1 MASTISHEDV
11 PNSVAQRESTT
22 QADSAKRSRR
32 RRLNDL
38 PIAVRLGFAG
48 FVFIL
53 VVCVISGT
61 GMSRMLSLANGI
73 ENIENEGVKPSTAL
87 FDAQR
92 EYQRARARLLQY
104 ALADAADRPDIKS
117 QMLEAEAATK
127 TAMEALDSKELNQQT
142 YDQMATS
149 FDAYTQLTAEALPI
163 ADQDVDQ
170 FYTMYSKQILPTM
183 TDVMTSMDDLEQGIV
198 KSGES
203 YAGQAQAE
211 ASSSVR
217 VLLIIALIGI
227 VLGAVMASWSVH
239 QVLKGIRQ
247 MRAVIEKIGTGDLT
261 QRLDIQSRDEIGAMA
276 HELNAA
282 QEDLCATLSGLGTV
296 VTNVASSAEELSA
309 STEQVNAGAQRANE
323 QSAVVASAAEEVS
336 STIQSVAAGAEQMG
350 ASIREIAK
358 SASEAAKV
366 AGNAAGKAAEAND
379 QVARLGESSQEIGE
393 VIKVITS
400 IAEQTNLLALNA
412 TIEAARAGEAG
423 KGFAVVAGEVKD
435 LAQETA
441 KSSEDIARRVAAIQS
456 DTQQA
461 VTVIGEI
468 SSIVEEINSHQM
480 AIASA
485 VEEQTATTNEM
496 TRSIN
501 EVAGGSGEIAQNIGS
516 VAQLTS
522 ESTQVLD
529 GVRTA
534 VAELAKMAEDSQQ
547 MVARFR
553 Y

>member
-1 MASTISHEDV
+1 MASTISQEQV
-11 PNSVAQRESTT
+11 PNNVVQQGPVGQSE
-22 QADSAKRSRR
+22 SRR
-32 RRLNDL
+32 RRWYRAKDY
-38 PIAVRLGFAG
+38 PIAVRLA
-48 FVFIL
+48 VASSIL
-53 VVCVISGT
+53 VLVIAVVSAVSIT
-61 GMSRMLSLANGI
+61 RLNSLSDKIDRMDAKGIGPTAELYDVLKTFNLS
-73 ENIENEGVKPSTAL
+73 
-87 FDAQR
+87 
-92 EYQRARARLLQY
+92 RARLLQY
-104 ALADAADRPDIKS
+104 PLADASERTDLRQQVATANSDTTSMMKEFEKLAPDQEAFDKMYDAFTQYAD
-117 QMLEAEAATK
+117 LT
-127 TAMEALDSKELNQQT
+127 TTALD
-142 YDQMATS
+142 A
-149 FDAYTQLTAEALPI
+149 
-163 ADQDVDQ
+163 ADKSNDQ
-170 FYTMYSKQILPTM
+170 FYEIYSDQIVPVM
-183 TDVMTSMDDLEQGIV
+183 TDTVNEMENLKGQIDKAAETSTKDAHQMV
-198 KSGES
+198 
-203 YAGQAQAE
+203 
-211 ASSSVR
+211 SSSSSTLVILA
-217 VLLIIALIGI
+217 VIGI
-227 VLGAVMASWSVH
+227 LLGSVFEIWVVH
-239 QVLKGIRQ
+239 LFLKGIRQ
-247 MRAVIEKIGTGDLT
+247 VRAVIEQIGTGDLT
-261 QRLDIQSRDEIGAMA
+261 QRLSIDSRDEIGAMA
-276 HELNAA
+276 QELNGA

-309 STEQVNAGAQRANE
+309 SAEQVGAGAERANE

-366 AGNAAGKAAEAND
+366 AGNAASKAAEAND

-522 ESTQVLD
+522 ESTQVLG

-534 VAELAKMAEDSQQ
+534 VAELAKMAGDSHE